1 MASTHC
7 IPHLWVVHEPT
18 PTYQAHPAAI
28 RTLKVRA
35 GHYDYQRMPKPVPWI
50 YLKGYWL
57 EQAGF
62 SIGATVQVQVSSG
75 RIVVTMEGAD
85 APSTSTD

>member
-1 MASTHC
+1 M
-7 IPHLWVVHEPT
+7 VHEPT
-18 PTYQAHPAAI
+18 PAYQAHTPAT
-28 RTLKVRA
+28 RTLKVRT

-62 SIGATVQVQVSSG
+62 SIGATIQVQVSSG
-75 RIVVTMEGAD
+75 RIVVTVEDVD
-85 APSTSTD
+85 APSKSMD